1 MKKILMTA
9 FICFSFVSLA
19 NTAEETADL
28 RKYHIQLEEK
38 VFELEEGET
47 RDEKVRESF
56 LHGKRRIEDAIK
68 NEKVDLE
75 AEGKDTSE
83 KLEELYILQEK
94 YNKVLEEY
102 NNLSEEKEKLLLE
115 NKSYQEKIQ
124 KGMK

>member
-47 RDEKVRESF
+47 RDEKIRESF

>member
-1 MKKILMTA
+1 MFFFCISSKYSRRNSRPKK
-9 FICFSFVSLA
+9 VSHSIG
-19 NTAEETADL
+19 
-28 RKYHIQLEEK
+28 RKGIWARRGRNKGREDK
-38 VFELEEGET
+38 
-47 RDEKVRESF
+47 ESF